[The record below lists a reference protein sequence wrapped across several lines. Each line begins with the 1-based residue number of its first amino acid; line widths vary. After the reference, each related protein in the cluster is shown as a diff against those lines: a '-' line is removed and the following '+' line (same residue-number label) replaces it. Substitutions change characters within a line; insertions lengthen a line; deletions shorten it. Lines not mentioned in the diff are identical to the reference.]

1 MSISKKSHCL
11 LSQTLPSSPPQA
23 LLPACFLWNCWS
35 TQAIEVHGGR
45 RDAADEA
52 HTGGAGASASLTP
65 LSPEPSEPSGSLLPP
80 SDLTGWWWQEEE
92 LAFGIWVPQL
102 LPTVWP
108 WKTSL
113 DLPKRLRFPIC
124 GIRITATTTPGPNTT
139 IPWTPKDGGLSV
151 SKQSLNLV
159 HSIVQMTERALTLG
173 QVAPWLG
180 CEIWVNCI
188 QDIVYNDYQ
197 QIWLSLKERKTK
209 VEERVALLCGQQA
222 LHGYNCQK
230 KLVKNKQTD
239 THMANS
245 AFPS

>member
-1 MSISKKSHCL
+1 MKPGTHNTHKKTKAHLPGILLQYKQSWILKRKWKVSRDAPQKMSVSKKSHCL

-23 LLPACFLWNCWS
+23 LLPAYFLWNCWS
-35 TQAIEVHGGR
+35 TQAIKVHGGR

-52 HTGGAGASASLTP
+52 HTGGAGASTSLTP
-65 LSPEPSEPSGSLLPP
+65 LSPEPSEPSRSLLPP

-139 IPWTPKDGGLSV
+139 IP
-151 SKQSLNLV
+151 
-159 HSIVQMTERALTLG
+159 M
-173 QVAPWLG
+173 
-180 CEIWVNCI
+180 
-188 QDIVYNDYQ
+188 
-197 QIWLSLKERKTK
+197 
-209 VEERVALLCGQQA
+209 
-222 LHGYNCQK
+222 
-230 KLVKNKQTD
+230 D
-239 THMANS
+239 T
-245 AFPS
+245 